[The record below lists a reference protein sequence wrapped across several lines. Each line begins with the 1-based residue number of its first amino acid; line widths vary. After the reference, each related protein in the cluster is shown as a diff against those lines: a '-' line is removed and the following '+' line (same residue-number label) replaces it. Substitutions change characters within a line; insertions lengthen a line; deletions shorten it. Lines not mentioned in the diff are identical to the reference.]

1 MEVIPFATVNVIL
14 KPFNCHYKWNKI
26 TTCVHNLFK
35 GERYVD
41 NYGELVISD
50 TANGLTC
57 KITFE
62 KAGYW
67 SNKKNEITG
76 TVTVGKGEVLEKI
89 FGRWNESIHCGTPP
103 ATRLLW
109 RPGTMPDN
117 FQDYYGFSRFAIELN
132 ELTERDKVTLPPTD
146 TRFRPDQRLL
156 EEGKTASAETVKLD
170 LERAQRERR
179 RLNEAKGTGDPEYTP
194 LWFRFVFY

>member
-1 MEVIPFATVNVIL
+1 MEVIPFGTVNVML

-50 TANGLTC
+50 CNNLTC

-62 KAGYW
+62 KASYW
-67 SNKKNEITG
+67 SNKKNDING
-76 TVTVGKGEVLEKI
+76 VILIKGEVVEKI

-103 ATRLLW
+103 ATRCIW
-109 RPGTMPDN
+109 RPYAMPQN
-117 FQDYYGFSRFAIELN
+117 YQDYYGFSRFAIELN
-132 ELTERDKVTLPPTD
+132 ELTEIDKVNLPPTD

-156 EEGKTASAETVKLD
+156 EEGNITKAEAIKLE
-170 LERAQRERR
+170 LEQLQRDRR
-179 RLNEAKGTGDPEYTP
+179 RKREEKEISEYSS
-194 LWFRFVFY
+194 LWFKYIFG

>member
-1 MEVIPFATVNVIL
+1 MEVIPFGTVNVIL

-50 TANGLTC
+50 SNNLTC

-62 KAGYW
+62 KASYW
-67 SNKKNEITG
+67 SNKKNDINGLITS
-76 TVTVGKGEVLEKI
+76 KAEVVEKI

-103 ATRLLW
+103 ATRCIW
-109 RPGTMPDN
+109 RPGSMPDN
-117 FQDYYGFSRFAIELN
+117 YLDYYGFSRFAIELN
-132 ELTERDKVTLPPTD
+132 ELTEQDRVSLPPTD

-156 EEGKTASAETVKLD
+156 EEGNIAKAEAIKL
-170 LERAQRERR
+170 EVEQAQRDRR
-179 RLNEAKGTGDPEYTP
+179 RRREEKGLPEYVP
-194 LWFRFVFY
+194 LWFR